1 MGAHSRCSPSALH
14 RVLNCTPSLVLS
26 EQFDD
31 EESIYSAEGSAGHA
45 LAEHLIKKHLK
56 LQTRRPTSEYYTDDL
71 VDAVNEYVTF
81 VIGEIEAAKQEYKN
95 PVFAVEQKV
104 DISDYIDECFGTAD
118 MVIITE
124 KVAQIIDLKLGRG
137 IEVSAEDNDQLKA
150 YGLGVLT
157 MADML
162 YDIETVRLTIFQPRI
177 SNYSTWDITAEDLR
191 KWGDEVLRP
200 RGAMALIGAGDFH
213 AGSWCRFCKARFQ
226 CRARAEEFLKMA
238 QMEFR
243 QPALLSDDEIAEVLT
258 KADALSK
265 WADDI
270 YAYAQDQAIVRGK
283 EWPGYKLVE
292 GRSNRKYTSEEDV
305 EAAAK
310 AAGYTDIYKQS
321 LIGITDMERLMGKA
335 QFAEVLGK
343 YVYKPAGKI
352 TLVPE
357 SDKRKAIT
365 RDTAEADF
373 TEVKDYE

>member
-1 MGAHSRCSPSALH
+1 
-14 RVLNCTPSLVLS
+14 
-26 EQFDD
+26 
-31 EESIYSAEGSAGHA
+31 
-45 LAEHLIKKHLK
+45 
-56 LQTRRPTSEYYTDDL
+56 
-71 VDAVNEYVTF
+71 
-81 VIGEIEAAKQEYKN
+81 
-95 PVFAVEQKV
+95 
-104 DISDYIDECFGTAD
+104 
-118 MVIITE
+118 
-124 KVAQIIDLKLGRG
+124 
-137 IEVSAEDNDQLKA
+137 
-150 YGLGVLT
+150 
-157 MADML
+157 
-162 YDIETVRLTIFQPRI
+162 
-177 SNYSTWDITAEDLR
+177 
-191 KWGDEVLRP
+191 
-200 RGAMALIGAGDFH
+200 
-213 AGSWCRFCKARFQ
+213 
-226 CRARAEEFLKMA
+226 MA

-270 YAYAQDQAIVRGK
+270 YAYAQDQAIVHGK
-283 EWPGYKLVE
+283 VWPGYKLVE

>member
-1 MGAHSRCSPSALH
+1 MGAHARCSPSALH

-31 EESIYSAEGSAGHA
+31 EESMYAAEGSAGHA

-81 VIGEIEAAKQEYKN
+81 IIGEIEAAKQECKS

-137 IEVSAEDNDQLKA
+137 VEVSAEDNDQLKA

-177 SNYSTWDITAEDLR
+177 SNYSTWDISAEDLR
-191 KWGDEVLRP
+191 KWGDEVLKP

-238 QMEFR
+238 QMEFKE
-243 QPALLSDDEIAEVLT
+243 PALLTDDEIAEVLA
-258 KADALSK
+258 KSDELSK
-265 WADDI
+265 WAADV
-270 YAYAQDQAIVRGK
+270 YAYAQDQAIVHGK

-292 GRSNRKYTSEEDV
+292 GRANRKYTSEEEV

-321 LIGITDMERLMGKA
+321 LIGITEMERLMGKK
-335 QFAEVLGK
+335 QFSEILGK
-343 YVYKPAGKI
+343 LVYKPQGKI
-352 TLVPE
+352 TLVPD
-357 SDKRKAIT
+357 SDKRKPIT
-365 RDTAEADF
+365 KETAEAEF
-373 TEVKDYE
+373 SEVNENE